1 MRPILHKLAHR
12 ILNTSKPS
20 IESPDSSAKISEAN
34 PEHPEG
40 SEGSEAQET
49 PVKQVHSTPDKL
61 HVALSVL
68 RSVELFD
75 EAAALL
81 ETTSG
86 KAMART
92 NLTLD
97 EVRRAIVTERGTDA
111 VRAEAARAT
120 EKIQDG

>member
-20 IESPDSSAKISEAN
+20 TEAPDSTAKISEATL
-34 PEHPEG
+34 EHPEG
-40 SEGSEAQET
+40 SEAQE
-49 PVKQVHSTPDKL
+49 PSVKQVHSTPDKL

-68 RSVELFD
+68 RSVELYD